1 MDLELKGKVFVVTGG
16 GSGIGEAI
24 SKGALQEGAKVA
36 IIGRRFIED
45 EVLLDFLQGY
55 IENYIFIKTEL
66 TNIADCATAVAKVVA
81 TFGRI
86 DCVVNNAGRND
97 GIGLTHGNPKAF
109 QESVNNN
116 LIHYYSMAH
125 YALPYLKKTQ
135 GNIINI
141 ASKAA
146 VTGQGNTSG
155 YVAAKGAQMAL
166 TREWAVELISDNIR
180 VNAIIP
186 AEVYTPL
193 YDSWIKTFANPEE
206 KLKSITDNIPLGK
219 RFTTSEEIANMALFL
234 SSAKAAHIT
243 GQHLYVDGGYTHLD
257 RVI

>member
-1 MDLELKGKVFVVTGG
+1 MDLDLKGKVFIVTGG

-36 IIGRRFIED
+36 ILGRQYIQD
-45 EVLLDFLQGY
+45 EVLLSFLQNY
-55 IENYIFIKTEL
+55 TEDYIFVKTEL
-66 TNIADCATAVAKVVA
+66 TNIADCASAVKQVA
-81 TFGRI
+81 ANFGRI

-97 GIGLTHGNPKAF
+97 GIGLEHGSPEAF
-109 QESVNNN
+109 EQSVNNN
-116 LIHYYSMAH
+116 LTHYYSIAH
-125 YALPYLKKTQ
+125 YALPFLKKTQ

-155 YVAAKGAQMAL
+155 YVAAKGAQLAL
-166 TREWAVELISDNIR
+166 TREWAAELIPYQIR
-180 VNAIIP
+180 VNAVVP

-206 KLKSITDNIPLGK
+206 KLKSITDKIPLGK
-219 RFTTSEEIANMALFL
+219 RFTTAEEIANMAMFL
-234 SSAKAAHIT
+234 SSPKAAHIT
-243 GQHLYVDGGYTHLD
+243 GQHLFVDGGYTHLD

>member
-1 MDLELKGKVFVVTGG
+1 MDLELKGKVFIVTGG

-24 SKGALQEGAKVA
+24 SKGALQEGANVA
-36 IIGRRFIED
+36 IIGRRLIED

-55 IENYIFIKTEL
+55 TENYIFIKTEL
-66 TNIADCATAVAKVVA
+66 TNIADCEVAVAKVVA
-81 TFGRI
+81 KFGRI

-97 GIGLTHGNPKAF
+97 GIGLTHGNPEAF

-116 LIHYYSMAH
+116 LTHYYSMAH

-166 TREWAVELISDNIR
+166 TREWAVELIPDNIR

-234 SSAKAAHIT
+234 SSSKAAHIT

>member
-1 MDLELKGKVFVVTGG
+1 MDLELNGKVFIVTGG

-24 SKGALQEGAKVA
+24 SKSALLEGAKVA
-36 IIGRRFIED
+36 IIGRKFIE
-45 EVLLDFLQGY
+45 EESLLAFLQGY
-55 IENYIFIKTEL
+55 TEDYIFIKTEL
-66 TNIADCATAVAKVVA
+66 TNIVDCAAAVAKVVA

-97 GIGLTHGNPKAF
+97 GIGLTHGNPEAF

-116 LIHYYSMAH
+116 LTHYYSMAH

-166 TREWAVELISDNIR
+166 TREWAVELIPDNIR

-219 RFTTSEEIANMALFL
+219 RFTTSDEIANMALFL

>member
-1 MDLELKGKVFVVTGG
+1 MDLELKGKVFIVTGG

-55 IENYIFIKTEL
+55 TENYIFIKTEL
-66 TNIADCATAVAKVVA
+66 TNIADCAAAVAKVAA

-97 GIGLTHGNPKAF
+97 GIGLTHGNPEAF

-116 LIHYYSMAH
+116 LTHYYSMAH

-166 TREWAVELISDNIR
+166 TREWAVELIPDNIR

-219 RFTTSEEIANMALFL
+219 RFTTSEEIANMVLFL